1 MNKLVFYQF
10 IFGIF
15 FIPNTL
21 LAQTEPEDIA
31 SVSSEFQ
38 DNYYESLKQK
48 GIENYDKAIISL
60 EKCLAL
66 EPNNPVV
73 FFELGKNYL
82 AQKKYKDAYDN
93 FEKVTK
99 IDPKNRW
106 AWVGM
111 YDVCYDTQD
120 YNQAIIIVQKL
131 IEFKNEYKEDLVSL
145 YMKTAQ
151 FDKALELINELNETV
166 GKSDKRELYKAD
178 ILKDAKYQ
186 SVEKV
191 DLLNKI
197 KKNPKE
203 ESNYI
208 ALIYMYSQSNQ
219 EEKALEIAQ
228 KLEKEIP
235 TSDWAQVSLFKFH
248 LNNNDGEKAVKAMNI
263 VLPSDKIDSKIK
275 HRILN
280 EFLIFTKNNPK
291 YEPDLDKAIG
301 YFNDDKD
308 VKVAKEIGK
317 FYYSRK
323 DWNKA
328 EKYFKMHLKST
339 TDDIESQLLFLQTL
353 TELIQFENVSK
364 KADELTQLFPN
375 QPEFYYYAGLGN
387 NQLGNFKKAK
397 EFLETGID
405 LIIDDVSLEIN
416 FYVQLGEAFNGL
428 GDMKKKELYF
438 TKADALIKKQQKK

>member
-1 MNKLVFYQF
+1 MKKLAFYQF

-31 SVSSEFQ
+31 TVSSEFQ

-111 YDVCYDTQD
+111 YDICYDTQD

-131 IEFKNEYKEDLVSL
+131 VEFKSEYKEDLVSL
-145 YMKTAQ
+145 YMKTVQ

-186 SVEKV
+186 NVEKV

-197 KKNPKE
+197 KNNPKE

-248 LNNNDGEKAVKAMNI
+248 LNNNDGEKAVKSMNI

-280 EFLIFTKNNPK
+280 EFLIFAKKNPQF
-291 YEPDLDKAIG
+291 EPDLDKAIG
-301 YFNDDKD
+301 YFSDDKD
-308 VKVAKEIGK
+308 VKVSKEIAK
-317 FYYSRK
+317 FYYLK
-323 DWNKA
+323 KEWNKA
-328 EKYFKMHLKST
+328 EKYLKMHLKSAQ
-339 TDDIESQLLFLQTL
+339 DDIEAQLLLLQTF
-353 TELIQFENVSK
+353 TELTQFENVSK
-364 KADELTQLFPN
+364 TADELTQLFPN

-397 EFLETGID
+397 EFLETGVD
-405 LIIDDVSLEIN
+405 LIIDDMSLEIN
-416 FYVQLGEAFNGL
+416 FYVQMGEAFNGL
-428 GDMKKKELYF
+428 GDMKKKETYF
-438 TKADALIKKQQKK
+438 TKADALIKKQKR

>member
-1 MNKLVFYQF
+1 MKKLAFYQF

-31 SVSSEFQ
+31 TVSSEFQ

-111 YDVCYDTQD
+111 YDICYDTQD

-131 IEFKNEYKEDLVSL
+131 VEFKSEYKEDLVSL
-145 YMKTAQ
+145 YMKTVQ

-186 SVEKV
+186 NVEKV

-197 KKNPKE
+197 KNNPKE

-248 LNNNDGEKAVKAMNI
+248 LNNNDGEKAVKSMNI

-280 EFLIFTKNNPK
+280 EFLIFAKKNPQF
-291 YEPDLDKAIG
+291 EPDLDKAIG

-308 VKVAKEIGK
+308 VKVSKEIAK
-317 FYYSRK
+317 FYYLK
-323 DWNKA
+323 KEWNKA
-328 EKYFKMHLKST
+328 EKYLKMHLKSVQ
-339 TDDIESQLLFLQTL
+339 DDIEAQLLLLQTF
-353 TELIQFENVSK
+353 TELTQFENVSK
-364 KADELTQLFPN
+364 TADELTQLFPN

-397 EFLETGID
+397 EFLETGVD
-405 LIIDDVSLEIN
+405 LIIDDMSLEIN
-416 FYVQLGEAFNGL
+416 FYVQMGEAFNGL
-428 GDMKKKELYF
+428 GDMKKKETYF
-438 TKADALIKKQQKK
+438 TKADALIKKQKR